1 MEVITTHLIT
11 DFDGLAAMV
20 AAKKLYPGACLVI
33 PGKASRGVEEFL
45 ALHKDVLLIEDAK
58 NINLNKVRRLILVD
72 TRNARRIGLLRAL
85 LKRSDV
91 EVHIYDHHPPSEE
104 DVRGTLEVVAP
115 LGAVT
120 TLLVEKIKEA
130 GIELS
135 PFEATVLALG
145 IYEDTGSLLYPG
157 TTCRDVAAV
166 EFLLSRGA
174 NLAIVANFLGRPLTK
189 EQKELLKELII
200 NAERHLIRGVKVLI
214 ASARLPDFLEGLAL
228 LTHKLC
234 EIEQL
239 DAVFSVVEMGD
250 RVYIVGRSNTPGVD
264 VRGILMHFGG
274 GGHQAAASASIKGAT
289 VEDVVRDLFKILNR
303 SIQPPL
309 TVAEIMTTP
318 VKTVSPG
325 TKIVEAGQVIFRYGH
340 SGLPVVQ
347 NGQLVGIISRR
358 DIEKAQRNNLSHAP
372 VKAFMSNRVIT
383 VEPYLPVSEAQA
395 MMIEHD
401 IGRLPVV
408 EGGQLIGIISRTDIL
423 RTLHR
428 DFKPHFRHLY
438 APAQTQTGRR
448 NIATILRTGVTAPVL
463 MFLERVGVM
472 ARDAGSGA
480 FLAGESVRDL
490 LLGLQRHEVT
500 VVVEG
505 DAVKTAAAVA
515 ADLGVRFKQNPRL
528 PAATLFLGGGGTG
541 HLVQARPDY
550 FEYALGVQVEDTSL
564 RQELYRQDFTIN
576 ALAVDLSPERFG
588 QIVDYFGGR
597 EDLQYGYIRVLH
609 NRSFIE
615 EPLRVLRAVRLAE
628 RFNFQIERQTLI
640 LLREAVRGGVLNRVL
655 PEQLWQEVRPCLDD
669 EKASRFLG
677 RCAELGIW
685 PFIFPVASHWEVEAV
700 LTYLPQ
706 AIKTVESW
714 GITFAERWLCYFIG
728 AVHWTN
734 PPSAQALCER
744 YRFGRNTTAKVMAAV
759 QHWQEVLGKLTVRET
774 VAASRLAQAMLL
786 LPREAYPF
794 LFVLLSEEGY
804 QDRFREVLTA
814 IVDNKPWV
822 TGKDIKEMGYPP
834 GPLYREVL
842 DAVWRARLD
851 GLVRSRE
858 EELAFVWEHL
868 AHRASKES
876 FTMMSCRYPP
886 APQRGRQAG
895 NKSKDLP
902 VCRQTGKRVT

>member
-1 MEVITTHLIT
+1 MEIITTHLIT

-20 AAKKLYPGACLVI
+20 AAKRLYPGASLVM

-45 ALHKDVLLIEDAK
+45 ALHKDVLSIEDAK
-58 NINLNKVRRLILVD
+58 NINLNEVRRLILVD
-72 TRNARRIGLLRAL
+72 TRNPRRIGLLRAL
-85 LKRSDV
+85 LERPDV

-115 LGAVT
+115 VGAAA
-120 TLLVEKIKEA
+120 TLLIERIREA

-174 NLAIVANFLGRPLTK
+174 DLAIVADFLGRPLTK

-200 NAERHLIRGVKVLI
+200 NAERHLIHGVKVLI
-214 ASARLPDFLEGLAL
+214 TSARLPDFLEGLAL
-228 LTHKLC
+228 LTHKLS
-234 EIEQL
+234 EVEQL

-250 RVYIVGRSNTPGVD
+250 RVYMVGRSNTPGVD
-264 VRGILMHFGG
+264 VRGTLVHFGG
-274 GGHQAAASASIKGAT
+274 GGHQAAASASIRGAA
-289 VEDVVRDLFKILNR
+289 VDQVVRKLVGILQR
-303 SIQPPL
+303 FILAPL

-325 TKIVEAGQVIFRYGH
+325 TKIVEAGQVILRYGH
-340 SGLPVVQ
+340 SGLPVVRD
-347 NGQLVGIISRR
+347 GKLVGIISRR
-358 DIEKAQRNNLSHAP
+358 DLEKAQRNNLSHAP
-372 VKAFMSNRVIT
+372 VKAFMSNRVVT
-383 VEPYLPVSEAQA
+383 VDPYLPVSEAQA

-423 RTLHR
+423 KTLHR

-448 NIATILRTGVTAPVL
+448 NIAAVLRTGLTPPVL
-463 MFLERVGVM
+463 MFLERAGVV
-472 ARDAGSGA
+472 ARDSGGGV

-490 LLGLQRHEVT
+490 LLGLQRREVT

-505 DAVKTAAAVA
+505 DAGKAAAAVA
-515 ADLGVRFKQNPRL
+515 ADLGIRFKWNPRVQ
-528 PAATLFLGGGGTG
+528 AATLFLGDGGIGKV
-541 HLVQARPDY
+541 VQARPEY

-564 RQELYRQDFTIN
+564 RQELYRRDFTVN

-588 QIVDYFGGR
+588 QVVDYFGGR
-597 EDLQYGYIRVLH
+597 DDLQYGYIRVLH
-609 NRSFIE
+609 SRSFLE
-615 EPLRVLRAVRLAE
+615 EPLRVLRAVQLAE
-628 RFNFQIERQTLI
+628 RFNFQIERQTLV
-640 LLREAVRGGVLNRVL
+640 LLREAVRDGILSRVS
-655 PEQLWQEVRPCLDD
+655 PEQLWREVRPCLDN

-714 GITFAERWLCYFIG
+714 GITLAERWLCYFIA

-734 PPSAQALCER
+734 PPSAQGLCER
-744 YRFGRNTTAKVMAAV
+744 YRFGRNTAAKVMAAV
-759 QHWQEVLGKLTVRET
+759 QDWQEVLARLTVREA
-774 VAASRLAQAMLL
+774 VAASRLAHAVLL

-794 LFVLLSEEGY
+794 LLVLLSEEGY
-804 QDRFREVLTA
+804 QERFREVLMA
-814 IVDNKPWV
+814 ITDSKPQV

-842 DAVWRARLD
+842 DAVWQARLD
-851 GLVRSRE
+851 GLVRSKE
-858 EELAFVWEHL
+858 EELAFVREQL
-868 AHRASKES
+868 ARRAGKES
-876 FTMMSCRYPP
+876 
-886 APQRGRQAG
+886 GAG
-895 NKSKDLP
+895 A
-902 VCRQTGKRVT
+902 

>member
-20 AAKKLYPGACLVI
+20 AAKKLYPGAHLVM

-58 NINLNKVRRLILVD
+58 NINLSEVRRLVLVD
-72 TRNARRIGLLRAL
+72 TRNARRIGLLNAL
-85 LKRSDV
+85 LERPDV
-91 EVHIYDHHPPSEE
+91 EVHIYDHHPPNE
-104 DVRGTLEVVAP
+104 DDARGTLEVVAP
-115 LGAVT
+115 VGAAA

-145 IYEDTGSLLYPG
+145 IYEDTGNLLYPG

-166 EFLLSRGA
+166 EFLLLRGA
-174 NLAIVANFLGRPLTK
+174 NLATVANFLGRPLTV
-189 EQKELLKELII
+189 EQKELLKALIVG
-200 NAERHLIRGVKVLI
+200 AERHLIRGVKVLV
-214 ASARLPDFLEGLAL
+214 ASASLPDFLEGLAL
-228 LTHKLC
+228 LTHKLG

-250 RVYIVGRSNTPGVD
+250 RVYVVGRSNTPGVD

-289 VEDVVRDLFKILNR
+289 VDHVLKSLSELLHQYILA
-303 SIQPPL
+303 PL

-318 VKTVSPG
+318 VKTVSPS
-325 TKIVEAGQVIFRYGH
+325 TNIAEAGQVILRYGH
-340 SGLPVVQ
+340 SGLPVVE

-372 VKAFMSNRVIT
+372 VKAFMSNQAVT

-401 IGRLPVV
+401 IGRLPVI
-408 EGGQLIGIISRTDIL
+408 EGGRLIGIISRTDIL
-423 RTLHR
+423 KTLHR
-428 DFKPHFRHLY
+428 DFKPQFRHLY
-438 APAQTQTGRR
+438 TPAQAQTGRR
-448 NIATILRTGVTAPVL
+448 NLATVLRTGVTAPVL
-463 MFLERVGVM
+463 LFLERTGVL
-472 ARDAGSGA
+472 ARDIGVGA
-480 FLAGESVRDL
+480 FLAGDCVRDL
-490 LLGLQRHEVT
+490 LLGFQRRDVT

-505 DAVKTAAAVA
+505 DALKTAAALA
-515 ADLGVRFKQNPRL
+515 ADLGVRFKRNPRV
-528 PAATLFLGGGGTG
+528 PAATFFLGGGSIGS
-541 HLVQARPDY
+541 LVQARPDY

-564 RQELYRQDFTIN
+564 RQELYRRDFTIN
-576 ALAVDLSPERFG
+576 ALAVDLHPERFG
-588 QIVDYFGGR
+588 QVVDYFGGR
-597 EDLQYGYIRVLH
+597 EDLQYGYVRVLH

-628 RFNFQIERQTLI
+628 RFNFQIERQTLV
-640 LLREAVRGGVLNRVL
+640 LLREAVRDGVLNRVA
-655 PEQLWQEVRPCLDD
+655 PEQLWQEVRPCLDS

-700 LTYLPQ
+700 LTHLPQ
-706 AIKTVESW
+706 AIKSVESW
-714 GITFAERWLCYFIG
+714 GITFAELWLCYFIA

-744 YRFGRNTTAKVMAAV
+744 YRFGRNTTAKVAAAV
-759 QHWQEVLGKLTVRET
+759 QYWQEVLGKLTVRET
-774 VAASRLAQAMLL
+774 VGTSLLAQAVLL

-814 IVDNKPWV
+814 IMDNKPLI

-851 GLVRSRE
+851 GLVGSKE
-858 EELAFVWEHL
+858 EELEFVRGCL
-868 AHRASKES
+868 SHRAGKES
-876 FTMMSCRYPP
+876 GT
-886 APQRGRQAG
+886 
-895 NKSKDLP
+895 D
-902 VCRQTGKRVT
+902 V